1 MSQSAKSVFIYGI
14 YLSLVGL
21 LLVLVPNVLLN
32 LFGIEPTR
40 DVWIRLEGILL
51 MATAVYYF
59 IAAKYELVVI
69 LKATAFIRFSVIVFF
84 SAFVLLELV
93 SSSILI
99 IAVVDFLGGAWTY
112 YLLKKEGHF
121 TRSKK

>member
-1 MSQSAKSVFIYGI
+1 MLI
-14 YLSLVGL
+14 
-21 LLVLVPNVLLN
+21 PNVLLN
-32 LFGIEPTR
+32 LFGIEPAR

-99 IAVVDFLGGAWTY
+99 IALVDFLGGAWTY

>member
-14 YLSLVGL
+14 YLTLVGL
-21 LLVLVPNVLLN
+21 LLVLIPNVLLN
-32 LFGIEPTR
+32 LFGIEPAR

-99 IAVVDFLGGAWTY
+99 IALVDFLGGAWTY

>member
-99 IAVVDFLGGAWTY
+99 IAVVDFLGGAWTV
-112 YLLKKEGHF
+112 LSVKKRRAF
-121 TRSKK
+121 YAT